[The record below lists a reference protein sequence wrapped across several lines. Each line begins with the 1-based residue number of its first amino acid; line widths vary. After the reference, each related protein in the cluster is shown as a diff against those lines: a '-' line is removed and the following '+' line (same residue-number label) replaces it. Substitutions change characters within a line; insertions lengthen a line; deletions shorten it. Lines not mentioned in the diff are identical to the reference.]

1 MKSKKNLADM
11 LRIQLYG
18 YDLTE
23 EHRNFIRQLG
33 KYCEEYSPDAVL
45 IAGDIYDRAV
55 PSAGAVTLMDELLTT
70 LSGITV
76 LIISGNHDNAQRL
89 NYGSDFL
96 RKHNIYISSMP
107 PVEDLKMEKI
117 SLSDEN
123 GNVNFYLLPFFKPV
137 VFKNS
142 MPDEYLN
149 GENAIIKKIVQ
160 NTDIDKSERNVVM
173 SHQFFISGHEEPKLC
188 DSEQLPA
195 IVGGLDAVDIAAFED
210 FEYSAL
216 GHIHGGQF
224 VGNEKNR
231 YSGTPVKFSVSERNH
246 NKSIVMVDL
255 EEKGKKAEITKLPL
269 NQIRDVKKLEGYFED
284 IIALADEEI
293 KKDYVSITLRDED
306 IIPNVKEKLNAYFDN
321 ILEVIIDNSQTRKI
335 MLDDVEELK
344 EMSPF
349 DSFNTFFEQ
358 LNDRKMDE
366 NESELFRE
374 ILSEVIKE

>member
-1 MKSKKNLADM
+1 M
-11 LRIQLYG
+11 
-18 YDLTE
+18 
-23 EHRNFIRQLG
+23 
-33 KYCEEYSPDAVL
+33 L
-45 IAGDIYDRAV
+45 IAGDIYDRSV
-55 PSAGAVTLMDELLTT
+55 PSAGAVTLLDELLMT

-107 PVEDLKMEKI
+107 PTEDLKMEKV
-117 SLSDEN
+117 SLSDKN
-123 GNVNFYLLPFFKPV
+123 GNVNFYLLPFFKPIM
-137 VFKNS
+137 FKNS

-149 GENAIIKKIVQ
+149 GENAIIKKIVE

-173 SHQFFISGHEEPKLC
+173 SHQFFTSGHEEPKLC

-195 IVGGLDAVDIAAFED
+195 IVGGLDAVDISVFED

-255 EEKGKKAEITKLPL
+255 EAKGRKAEITKLPL
-269 NQIRDVKKLEGYFED
+269 TQIRDVKKLEGYFDD
-284 IIALADEEI
+284 IIALADEDI

-306 IIPNVKEKLNAYFDN
+306 IIPDVKEKLNAYFDN
-321 ILEVIIDNSQTRKI
+321 ILEVVIDNSQTRKI

-344 EMSPF
+344 GMSPF

>member
-1 MKSKKNLADM
+1 MRFFHISDLHFGK
-11 LRIQLYG
+11 QLYG

-55 PSAGAVTLMDELLTT
+55 PSAGAVTLMDELLMT
-70 LSGITV
+70 LLGITV

-173 SHQFFISGHEEPKLC
+173 SHQFFISGHEEPKHC
-188 DSEQLPA
+188 RQ
-195 IVGGLDAVDIAAFED
+195 
-210 FEYSAL
+210 
-216 GHIHGGQF
+216 
-224 VGNEKNR
+224 
-231 YSGTPVKFSVSERNH
+231 
-246 NKSIVMVDL
+246 
-255 EEKGKKAEITKLPL
+255 
-269 NQIRDVKKLEGYFED
+269 
-284 IIALADEEI
+284 
-293 KKDYVSITLRDED
+293 
-306 IIPNVKEKLNAYFDN
+306 
-321 ILEVIIDNSQTRKI
+321 
-335 MLDDVEELK
+335 
-344 EMSPF
+344 
-349 DSFNTFFEQ
+349 
-358 LNDRKMDE
+358 
-366 NESELFRE
+366 
-374 ILSEVIKE
+374 